1 MAHNYLI
8 WAYQHQIFAG
18 GENMHGKFEYVSAET
33 MEKATQVIIEIVQLF
48 EQQAK

>member
-1 MAHNYLI
+1 MGLPTPN
-8 WAYQHQIFAG
+8 IFAG

-48 EQQAK
+48 EQQTK